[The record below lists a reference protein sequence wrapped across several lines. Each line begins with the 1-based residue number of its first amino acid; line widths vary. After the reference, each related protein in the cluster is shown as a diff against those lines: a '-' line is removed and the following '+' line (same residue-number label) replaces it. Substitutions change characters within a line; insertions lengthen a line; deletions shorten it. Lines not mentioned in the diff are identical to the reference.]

1 MKVRGIELLLCE
13 NEIYQKTLVS
23 SHFCFKDGDAK
34 VGGIAEHFLIVIREV
49 TV

>member
-1 MKVRGIELLLCE
+1 MRVRAGLVTV
-13 NEIYQKTLVS
+13 IYQKTLVS
-23 SHFCFKDGDAK
+23 SHFCFKDGDAM